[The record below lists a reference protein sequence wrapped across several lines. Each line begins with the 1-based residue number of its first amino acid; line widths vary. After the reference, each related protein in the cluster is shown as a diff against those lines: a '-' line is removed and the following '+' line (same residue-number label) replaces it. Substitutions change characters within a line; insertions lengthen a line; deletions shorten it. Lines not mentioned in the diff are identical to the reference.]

1 MFDSQLNDFEHY
13 RPLLFS
19 IAYRMLGSVMEAEDM
34 VQETFVR
41 YQQADLATVQM
52 PKHYLCAIV
61 TRLCLDNL
69 KSARHQRET
78 YIGPWLPEPVLTE
91 QQPELENPAGVVS
104 TLDSISM
111 AFLVLLEALN
121 PLERAVFLLREV
133 FDYDYTEIAVML
145 EKSETAC
152 RQAFSRAKKHISAQ
166 RSRFD
171 VSRET
176 HQHMVM
182 KFVQAIQV
190 GELSALQSLLAED
203 VTIWS
208 DGGGKI
214 AAAIRPIHGRDAA
227 AQFIAGLAKQ
237 SKKVNAIAEIVILNG
252 RESILVRNGAGKLET
267 VLMLESDGSHLTA
280 LHFIR
285 NPDKLRHLQ

>member
-1 MFDSQLNDFEHY
+1 MLDTQLNDFEQY

-41 YQQADLATVQM
+41 YQKADISIIQS
-52 PKHYLCAIV
+52 PRNYLCSIV

-69 KSARHQRET
+69 KSARSQRET
-78 YIGPWLPEPVLTE
+78 YIGTWLPEPLLT
-91 QQPELENPAGVVS
+91 QHQPELENPAGAMS
-104 TLDSISM
+104 KTDSISM

-133 FDYDYTEIAVML
+133 FDYDYHEIAPML
-145 EKSETAC
+145 EKSEATC
-152 RQAFSRAKKHISAQ
+152 RQAFSRAKKHISEH
-166 RSRFD
+166 RPRFD
-171 VSRET
+171 VSQET

-182 KFVQAIQV
+182 RFLQAIQG

-214 AAAIRPIHGRDAA
+214 AAATRPIHGREAA
-227 AQFIAGLAKQ
+227 AKFIAGLVRQ
-237 SKKVNAIAEIVILNG
+237 SIKVKTTAEIVILNG
-252 RESILVRNGAGKLET
+252 RESIVVRNAASKLQT
-267 VLMLESDGSHLTA
+267 VLILESDGTHLTA
-280 LHFIR
+280 LRFIR

>member
-1 MFDSQLNDFEHY
+1 MFDTLLNDFEQH

-41 YQQADLATVQM
+41 YQKTDVSAIQS
-52 PKHYLCAIV
+52 PRSYLCSIV
-61 TRLCLDNL
+61 TRLCLDHL
-69 KSARHQRET
+69 KSARNQRET
-78 YIGPWLPEPVLTE
+78 YLGPWLPEPLPT
-91 QQPELENPAGVVS
+91 QYQLENPGGAMS
-104 TLDSISM
+104 TQDSISM

-133 FDYDYTEIAVML
+133 FDYDYAEIAKML
-145 EKSETAC
+145 AKSEATC
-152 RQAFSRAKKHISAQ
+152 RQAFSRAKKHISAN
-166 RSRFD
+166 RPRYD
-171 VSRET
+171 VSREA
-176 HQHMVM
+176 HQRLVM
-182 KFVQAIQV
+182 QFVQAIQE
-190 GELSALQSLLAED
+190 GDLSALQSLLAED

-227 AQFIAGLAKQ
+227 AKFIAGLARLGAKMQ
-237 SKKVNAIAEIVILNG
+237 AVAQIVILNG
-252 RESILVRNGAGKLET
+252 RESLLVRDGAGKVET
-267 VLMLESDGSHLTA
+267 VLILETDGAQLTA
-280 LHFIR
+280 LRFIR